1 MSQAAIMMQ
10 ADQKLFDLVRKS
22 ENEKNLT
29 REISSLN
36 ENEVNSNSNEDGNMM
51 MKRKSK
57 KFKNSISKIFPEEH
71 N

>member
-36 ENEVNSNSNEDGNMM
+36 DSVN
-51 MKRKSK
+51 
-57 KFKNSISKIFPEEH
+57 KFHIELLILIFPISPALSLKGILCSQST
-71 N
+71 